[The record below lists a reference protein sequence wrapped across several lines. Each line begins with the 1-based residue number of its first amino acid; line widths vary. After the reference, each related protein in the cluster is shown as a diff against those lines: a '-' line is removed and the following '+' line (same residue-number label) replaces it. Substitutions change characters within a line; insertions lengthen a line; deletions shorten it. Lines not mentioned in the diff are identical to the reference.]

1 MATTT
6 TTATEACTG
15 LYTPRDARNMR
26 VFNVWFVSAMV
37 CFAATTI
44 LLAEKWDFAVP
55 DPIGWGLT
63 GLTVALLVMMVRSYI
78 IFIREADELLRK
90 VQLEA
95 LAIAFGATVVFMLGY
110 RLCERL
116 GAPKLDVDDP
126 LITMV
131 VVFAIG
137 QWLGMKRYTDGGGEQ

>member
-6 TTATEACTG
+6 TTTTEVCTA

-26 VFNVWFVSAMV
+26 VFNVWFISAMV
-37 CFAATTI
+37 CFAAATI
-44 LLAEKWDFAVP
+44 LLSEKWDFTVP
-55 DPIGWGLT
+55 GPVGWGLT
-63 GLTVALLVMMVRSYI
+63 GLTVALLVMMVRAYI

-126 LITMV
+126 LITMI

-137 QWLGMKRYTDGGGEQ
+137 QWLGMKRYGGGEQ

>member
-1 MATTT
+1 ME
-6 TTATEACTG
+6 TTACNA
-15 LYTPRDARNMR
+15 LFTPRDARNLR
-26 VFNVWFVSAMV
+26 IFNVWFVAAMV
-37 CFAATTI
+37 CFATATI
-44 LLAEKWDFAVP
+44 LLGEDFLEPGPV
-55 DPIGWGLT
+55 GWLLT
-63 GLTVALLVMMVRSYI
+63 GLTVALLVMMVRAYI
-78 IFIREADELLRK
+78 HFIREADELLRK

-95 LAIAFGATVVFMLGY
+95 LAISFGATVVFMLGY

-137 QWLGMKRYTDGGGEQ
+137 QWLGTKRYAGGEQ